1 MEETNVNTCACLS
14 IDSQGNRVTVGYIKD
29 KGDLIAKWDKQGV
42 NIWTVG
48 EDTRCMFTTVAVDT
62 TDDSVYALGNRYQEN
77 NLPEGI
83 LVKYDTLGEP
93 MWVRTM
99 TAYGYGLFSTLSLDR
114 VGNIIVS
121 GDVGTRKKDRTTD
134 SSVSKI
140 SKKGDLI
147 WETVVS
153 SHQHYL
159 FINDYYLIDT
169 AIDSKGNIYG
179 CGTVSRVVNSPG
191 FLVKLNTHG
200 ELVWKKVLDTR
211 RNLQLTSITIDD
223 DDNIYTGGRYLD
235 DFIEIYGTECYGH
248 LYKWSPNG
256 DKLFEIVEKNQQ
268 ASHLVI
274 TYCKQGYLITT
285 GPVKIKSRDKTN
297 LLVRKL
303 SLDGKIMDTASVV
316 GDPFR
321 IKSKS
326 LAVCDNGEVLIVGYP
341 KDNTN
346 LYGILPVE
354 I

>member
-1 MEETNVNTCACLS
+1 MQEITVNTCASLAV
-14 IDSQGNRVTVGYIKD
+14 DSHGNRVIVGYLKYS
-29 KGDLIAKWDKQGV
+29 GDLITKWSREGV

-48 EDTRCMFTTVAVDT
+48 EDSKCIFSSIAVDT
-62 TDDSVYALGNRYQEN
+62 TDDSIYALGNRYQEN
-77 NLPEGI
+77 GKPEGL
-83 LVKYDTLGEP
+83 LVKYDTIGEP

-99 TAYGYGLFSTLSLDR
+99 TAYGYGLFSTLSLDKS
-114 VGNIIVS
+114 GNVIVS
-121 GDVGTRKKDRTTD
+121 GDVGTRKKNRTTD

-140 SKKGDLI
+140 SKAGDLL

-153 SHQHYL
+153 SYQHYL
-159 FINDYYLIDT
+159 TVNDYYLIDT
-169 AIDSKGNIYG
+169 AVDSKCNIYG

-191 FLVKLNTHG
+191 FLVKLSTNG
-200 ELVWKKVLDTR
+200 ELVWKKVIDTKR
-211 RNLQLTSITIDD
+211 DFQLTSVTVDD
-223 DDNIYTGGRYLD
+223 DDNVYTGGRYLD
-235 DFIEIYGTECYGH
+235 HFTEIYGTECYGH
-248 LYKWSPNG
+248 LFKWSPDG

-274 TYCKQGYLITT
+274 SYCKKGYLITA
-285 GPVKIKSRDKTN
+285 GPVKIKSRDKTQ
-297 LLVRKL
+297 LLFRKL
-303 SLDGKIMDTASVV
+303 SLDGKILDTVSTV

-326 LAVCDNGEVLIVGYP
+326 LAVSDNGEVLIVGYP